1 MIFEATEIPGAF
13 LIHPRRVDDERGFFA
28 RTFCIQELAEHGLD
42 ARVVQ
47 RSLSFSQHRGTL
59 RGMHFQAAPHGE
71 NKFVTCSRGA
81 IYDVI
86 IDLRPSS
93 TAYRKWLA
101 FTLTEDNLDTLFIP
115 EGCAHGFLTLR
126 DETVVRYDISAFYA
140 AAAARGVRF
149 DDPAF
154 NISWPATPAVISS
167 RDLAFPRFDDPL
179 PR

>member
-1 MIFEATEIPGAF
+1 MIFESTEIPGAF
-13 LIHPRRVDDERGFFA
+13 LIHPQRIEDERGFFA
-28 RTFCIQELAEHGLD
+28 RTFCVRELAEHGLD
-42 ARVVQ
+42 AQVVQ
-47 RSLSFSQHRGTL
+47 RSLSFNHGRGTL

-71 NKFVTCSRGA
+71 NKLVTCSHGA

-93 TAYRKWLA
+93 VAYRKWLA

-126 DETVVRYDISAFYA
+126 EKTVVRYDISAFYVPE
-140 AAAARGVRF
+140 AARGIRF

-154 NISWPATPAVISS
+154 DISWPEPPAVISP
-167 RDLAFPRFDDPL
+167 RDLAFPRFEDP
-179 PR
+179 PAP